1 MAEPIWNRFLTERD
15 KHVFAAAGYG
25 ARAGFGHR
33 PALLVIDV
41 NYNFCGDRREPI
53 LESIKRWRNSCG
65 AEAWDGVKAIKRLLA
80 AARARGLPVIYST
93 GTRRDDDWDRGSWNW
108 KNSRASERPRTQASG
123 QDGNSIVPDIAPQA
137 QDIVI
142 EKLKPSAFFGSPLLS
157 FLVLLG
163 ADSLIVAGT
172 TTSGCVRATV
182 VDAFSHNYRVS
193 IVEEGCFDR
202 SQASHAVNLCDM
214 NAKYA
219 DVVSLDETLA
229 FIETLPKGLFN
240 LPGGAAAALRAVG

>member
-1 MAEPIWNRFLTERD
+1 MSEPVWDKFLSERD
-15 KHVFAAAGYG
+15 KQVFAAAGY
-25 ARAGFGHR
+25 ARRQGFGHR
-33 PALLVIDV
+33 PAILVVDV
-41 NYNFCGDRREPI
+41 NYAFCGDRPEPI

-65 AEAWDGVKAIKRLLA
+65 AEAWEGVKAIKRLLA

-108 KNSRASERPRTQASG
+108 KNSRAAERPRTQASG
-123 QDGNSIVPDIAPQA
+123 QDGNTIVPDIAPQP

-163 ADSLIVAGT
+163 ADSLIIAGT

-182 VDAFSHNYRVS
+182 VDAFSNNYRVA

-202 SQASHAVNLCDM
+202 SQASHALSLCDM

-219 DVVSLDETLA
+219 DVVGLEETLA
-229 FIETLPKGLFN
+229 YIEALPKGLFN
-240 LPGGAAAALRAVG
+240 LPAGGAAGLRKVG